1 MFFLFWEREAS
12 GTHWTQTL
20 DPWPLARIRCGLHCT
35 QYRENF
41 VLGVS
46 LWYVGN
52 GSEAGA
58 FLKAST
64 RGSLLHP
71 APVPSLQ
78 KAQSLSTQRLQEH
91 AQVPCPNNQV
101 PTRRMAS
108 LGHDLTSRS
117 ARAVSSSS
125 LAAGH
130 QPPLLWHQASSS
142 SQEALF
148 GQSSHSS
155 SCSSSSSSLGS
166 GLHLSLLPHFLLWTQ

>member
-1 MFFLFWEREAS
+1 MTIPTQVELFSFVFLILGEGGLWDP
-12 GTHWTQTL
+12 GWTQTL

-91 AQVPCPNNQV
+91 AQVP
-101 PTRRMAS
+101 
-108 LGHDLTSRS
+108 
-117 ARAVSSSS
+117 
-125 LAAGH
+125 
-130 QPPLLWHQASSS
+130 
-142 SQEALF
+142 
-148 GQSSHSS
+148 
-155 SCSSSSSSLGS
+155 
-166 GLHLSLLPHFLLWTQ
+166 